1 MNKEDPTPP
10 RTLQTPPQNPP
21 AQPDDEDSTSEEED
35 IPDVW
40 SDELFPLNIIPFS
53 DDDADNQDP
62 DYIVPVLIDSED
74 STSSFSDEE
83 EKDPEDN
90 MAAPNNPPAVPPA
103 VSGGQLSSV
112 TPFTGNQG
120 LDGLVYVEAIDRAR
134 EQFGSTQVQ
143 TARAA
148 VTQGG
153 NAVAN
158 WIRGERAAGITFT
171 AWEEDNAVNLRPAF
185 LTRFGPKYTTGGAV
199 AAIADLKQRS
209 GERVRHWRVHLTST
223 ES

>member
-10 RTLQTPPQNPP
+10 RTLQTPPQNTPTQP
-21 AQPDDEDSTSEEED
+21 ANEDSTSEEED
-35 IPDVW
+35 TPDIW

-53 DDDADNQDP
+53 DDDTDNQDP
-62 DYIVPVLIDSED
+62 DYIAPVLIDSED

-83 EKDPEDN
+83 EEEDPEDN

-120 LDGLVYVEAIDRAR
+120 LDGLVYVEAIDRAM
-134 EQFGSTQVQ
+134 EQFGWTQVH

-148 VTQGG
+148 VTRGG

-158 WIRGERAAGITFT
+158 WIRGERAAGITFA
-171 AWEEDNAVNLRPAF
+171 AWEEDGAVNLRPAI
-185 LTRFGPKYTTGGAV
+185 LT
-199 AAIADLKQRS
+199 
-209 GERVRHWRVHLTST
+209 
-223 ES
+223 